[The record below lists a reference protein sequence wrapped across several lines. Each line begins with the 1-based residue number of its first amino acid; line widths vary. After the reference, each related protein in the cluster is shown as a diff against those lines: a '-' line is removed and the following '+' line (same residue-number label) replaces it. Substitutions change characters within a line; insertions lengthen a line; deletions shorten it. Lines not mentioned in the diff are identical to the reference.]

1 MTSAAS
7 TTPPTDL
14 PAIGPVGIW
23 TGVLNSVP
31 PAEGVEIAAE
41 LERFGYGALW
51 LSDGLIRDPYI
62 LASLVLAGTSRLVFA
77 TGIANIRVRS
87 AVATAAAVATLN
99 NAFPRRF
106 LSGLGVSHAELV
118 EPLLGVPYDRPLAIM
133 AEYLSRMDAAAA
145 AGAAPVRPRIL
156 AALGPKMLEHARDL
170 ADGAHP
176 YLTTPAHTAF
186 ARGVLGPGKLLAPEQ
201 AVVLSTDRETVLA
214 RARQHLTIYLRLP
227 NYVNN
232 WRRLGFDEADFAD
245 GGSDRLVDAL
255 VTGGDGAA
263 IRQRVDEHL
272 SAGADHVCLQ
282 VLGPDPRVPPMAD
295 WRALASQVLS

>member
-1 MTSAAS
+1 
-7 TTPPTDL
+7 
-14 PAIGPVGIW
+14 VGIW
-23 TGVLNSVP
+23 TSVLNSVP

-41 LERFGYGALW
+41 LERLGYGALW
-51 LSDGLIRDPYI
+51 LSDGLIRDPYV

-77 TGIANIRVRS
+77 PGIANIRVRS

-106 LSGLGVSHAELV
+106 LPGLGVSHAELV

-145 AGAAPVRPRIL
+145 SGAAPVRPRIL
-156 AALGPKMLEHARDL
+156 AALGPKMLELARDL

-186 ARGVLGPGKLLAPEQ
+186 ARGVLGSGKLLAPEQ
-201 AVVLSTDRETVLA
+201 AVVLSTDRKTVLS

-232 WRRLGFDEADFAD
+232 WRRLGFDEADFAG

-255 VTGGDGAA
+255 VAGGDGAA

-282 VLGPDPRVPPMAD
+282 VLGPDPQVPPMAD

>member
-7 TTPPTDL
+7 TTTPTDL
-14 PAIGPVGIW
+14 PAIGRVGIW
-23 TGVLNSVP
+23 TSVLNSVP
-31 PAEGVEIAAE
+31 PAEGAAIAAE
-41 LERFGYGALW
+41 LERLGYGALW
-51 LSDGLIRDPYI
+51 LSDGLIRDPY
-62 LASLVLAGTSRLVFA
+62 VLATLALAATSRLVFA

-118 EPLLGVPYDRPLAIM
+118 EPLLGEPFDRPVGRMADYLARI
-133 AEYLSRMDAAAA
+133 DAAAER
-145 AGAAPVRPRIL
+145 GAAPVHPRVL
-156 AALGPKMLEHARDL
+156 AALGPKMLELSRDQ

-186 ARGVLGPGKLLAPEQ
+186 AREVLGPGKLLAPEQ

-214 RARQHLTIYLRLP
+214 RGRQHLTIYLRLP

-232 WRRLGFDEADFAD
+232 WRRLGFDEADFAQ
-245 GGSDRLVDAL
+245 GGSERLVEAL
-255 VTGGDGAA
+255 VAGGDTAA
-263 IRQRVDEHL
+263 IRQRIDEHL
-272 SAGADHVCLQ
+272 AAGADHVCLQ
-282 VLGPDPRVPPMAD
+282 VLGPDPRVPPLED
-295 WRALASQVLS
+295 WRALAPEVLA

>member
-1 MTSAAS
+1 
-7 TTPPTDL
+7 L

-41 LERFGYGALW
+41 LERLGYGALW

-77 TGIANIRVRS
+77 TGIANIRARS

-232 WRRLGFDEADFAD
+232 WRRLGFDEA
-245 GGSDRLVDAL
+245 L

>member
-7 TTPPTDL
+7 TAPPTDL
-14 PAIGPVGIW
+14 PAIGLVGIW

-41 LERFGYGALW
+41 LERLGYGALW

-77 TGIANIRVRS
+77 TGIANIRARS

-99 NAFPRRF
+99 KASPGRF

-133 AEYLSRMDAAAA
+133 AEYLSRMDTAAA

-156 AALGPKMLEHARDL
+156 AALGPKMLELARDL

-186 ARGVLGPGKLLAPEQ
+186 ARGVLGPSKLLAPEQ

-245 GGSDRLVDAL
+245 GGSDRLVEAL
-255 VTGGDGAA
+255 VAGGDGAA
-263 IRQRVDEHL
+263 IRQRVDDHL

>member
-41 LERFGYGALW
+41 LERLGYGALW

-77 TGIANIRVRS
+77 TGIANIRARS

-156 AALGPKMLEHARDL
+156 AALGPKMLELARDL

-232 WRRLGFDEADFAD
+232 WRRLGFDDADFAD

-282 VLGPDPRVPPMAD
+282 VLGPDPRVPPIAH

>member
-14 PAIGPVGIW
+14 PAIGSVGIW
-23 TGVLNSVP
+23 TSVLNSVP
-31 PAEGVEIAAE
+31 PAEGVAIAAE
-41 LERFGYGALW
+41 LERLGYGALW

-62 LASLVLAGTSRLVFA
+62 LAALVLAGTSRLVFA
-77 TGIANIRVRS
+77 TGIANIRTR
-87 AVATAAAVATLN
+87 TAVATLN

-133 AEYLSRMDAAAA
+133 AEYLSRIDAAAA
-145 AGAAPVRPRIL
+145 TGAAPVRPRIL
-156 AALGPKMLEHARDL
+156 AALGPKMLELARDL

-201 AVVLSTDRETVLA
+201 AVVLSTDRETVRA

-232 WRRLGFDEADFAD
+232 WRRLGFDAADFAD

-255 VTGGDGAA
+255 VAGGGGAA